1 MDSVASW
8 IAFFIALFQTMVEWL
23 ASMQILGV
31 SVLWILIA
39 SFFLCVMVRALLI
52 KP

>member
-8 IAFFIALFQTMVEWL
+8 IAFFISLFQTSVQWLGSVE
-23 ASMQILGV
+23 ILGV
-31 SVLWILIA
+31 PVMWIIIA
-39 SFFLCVMVRALLI
+39 TFFLTVMVRSLLI